1 MGFKGVN
8 QCIDAIDSCPQ
19 TPGQTWRGAA
29 LDHGADYG
37 RHALRKERQLSDSRS
52 RWIAIL
58 LACAAV
64 LQPNALLADT
74 IPVRHTEG
82 LMHGFLVLRTLEGK
96 AIADGQM
103 TQDAQGDRVKTH
115 LTFRFKDGSLYEDTA
130 VYSQRGTFRLF
141 SDHLIQKGPSFK
153 RPVDTFID
161 ASTGQVKVR
170 YTEQGKEKIVAQRLE
185 LPPDVANGLLFTLV
199 KDIKPSVPQ
208 TTVSIVAAT
217 PNPPLPKIAHPPHSP
232 APFTIGSF
240 RHKAMHYVVKAEIGG
255 FTGFLARLMGKQ
267 PADTHVWVLGGEAP
281 AFVKLEGPLYVGGPI
296 WRIQLA
302 SAGLFYPCMTGH
314 RFLWPLS

>member
-1 MGFKGVN
+1 
-8 QCIDAIDSCPQ
+8 
-19 TPGQTWRGAA
+19 
-29 LDHGADYG
+29 L
-37 RHALRKERQLSDSRS
+37 
-52 RWIAIL
+52 
-58 LACAAV
+58 
-64 LQPNALLADT
+64 
-74 IPVRHTEG
+74 
-82 LMHGFLVLRTLEGK
+82 
-96 AIADGQM
+96 
-103 TQDAQGDRVKTH
+103 
-115 LTFRFKDGSLYEDTA
+115 
-130 VYSQRGTFRLF
+130 

-153 RPVDTFID
+153 QPVDTFID

-199 KDIKPSVPQ
+199 KDIKPSAPQ

-217 PNPPLPKIAHPPHSP
+217 PKPRLVKLAILPQGEE
-232 APFTIGSF
+232 PFTIGSF

-255 FTGFLARLMGKQ
+255 VTGFLARLMGKQ

-302 SAGLFYPCMTGH
+302 SAGLF
-314 RFLWPLS
+314 